1 MSQPR
6 SSYAVGTGLFIVLG
20 FAALAYLAT
29 QTSSVANVH
38 QGDSY
43 IVDTQFTNIGALK
56 ERAPVKIAGVRVGQV
71 QSITLMPGHEVADV
85 KLSIDKSYDKIP
97 QDSVATIFTSGLLG
111 DQYVGIQYGSAKQAL
126 AAGGTLARTKSTE
139 PLEEMLGK
147 FFGAGNVVDNVGG
160 SYTVKADFTNVGSLS
175 VGAPVKMA
183 GVVIGS
189 VQSVRA
195 DPVKL
200 NAQVV
205 LAIDKRYD
213 RIPDDS
219 AAAVFTSGLLGDQD
233 VGIQYG
239 SAKQA
244 VVAGGTLARTK
255 STEPLEEML
264 GKFFGAGNVVD
275 NVGGSYT
282 VKADF
287 TNVGSLSV
295 GAPVKMAGV
304 VIGSVQSVRADP
316 VKLNAQVVLAIDKRY
331 NTIPDDSAA
340 AVFTSGLIGTQ
351 YVAIQPGGSPDM
363 LKDGDEMIL
372 TQSAMQ
378 LEDLIGKFLVNG
390 SPSDKKAAD
399 TGKSSDTPAGK
410 H

>member
-1 MSQPR
+1 MSQQR

-38 QGDSY
+38 QGAGYSIDAH
-43 IVDTQFTNIGALK
+43 FTNIGQLK

-71 QSITLMPGHEVADV
+71 QSITLTPGQEVADV
-85 KLSIDKSYDKIP
+85 KLTIDKSYDAIP

-111 DQYVGIQYGSAKQAL
+111 DQYVGIEYGSSKQVV
-126 AAGGTLARTKSTE
+126 AAGGTLARTKSSQ

-147 FFGAGNVVDNVGG
+147 FFGAGGVSDNIGG
-160 SYTVKADFTNVGSLS
+160 TYSVKADFSNVGSLS
-175 VGAPVKMA
+175 AGAPVKMA
-183 GVVIGS
+183 GVAIGS
-189 VQSVRA
+189 VQSVHA

-205 LAIDKRYD
+205 L
-213 RIPDDS
+213 S
-219 AAAVFTSGLLGDQD
+219 
-233 VGIQYG
+233 
-239 SAKQA
+239 
-244 VVAGGTLARTK
+244 
-255 STEPLEEML
+255 
-264 GKFFGAGNVVD
+264 
-275 NVGGSYT
+275 
-282 VKADF
+282 
-287 TNVGSLSV
+287 
-295 GAPVKMAGV
+295 
-304 VIGSVQSVRADP
+304 
-316 VKLNAQVVLAIDKRY
+316 IDKRY
-331 NTIPDDSAA
+331 NAIPDDSSA
-340 AVFTSGLIGTQ
+340 AVFTSGLIGSQ

-390 SPSDKKAAD
+390 SSSDKKDAG